1 MWGWAYRRCVVT
13 ELRHLEYFV
22 AVAEELNFAKAALR
36 LQMTQPPLS
45 QQILQLERELGVQL
59 FFRTKRKVE
68 LTAAGAVFLVEARA
82 ILKRVDHAA
91 DLARRAD
98 SGEIGELSIGF
109 VGSAT
114 YDVLPVV
121 VREYQRRYPGVHLS
135 LTEMSTPLQVESLA
149 RGDIDIGV
157 LRPPV
162 SSGLEALTVQ
172 SARCVLAIP
181 QGHPLAQSDTIS
193 LHDTATVP
201 YVLLSRKTWAGLY
214 DDIVSLCNQ
223 SGFAPNIAQEAL
235 EFQTVIGLVAAG
247 IGIAF
252 VPPSSQNLH
261 ARDVVYRTVEDV
273 APMAAMGIAWRTGD
287 SSALVR
293 NFVDIGAAWEK
304 F

>member
-1 MWGWAYRRCVVT
+1 M

-22 AVAEELNFAKAALR
+22 AVAEELNFARAAVR
-36 LQMTQPPLS
+36 LKMTQPPLS

-68 LTAAGAVFLVEARA
+68 LTAAGEVFLGEARA
-82 ILKRVDHAA
+82 ILHRVHHAT
-91 DLARRAD
+91 DLVRRAD
-98 SGEIGELSIGF
+98 RGEIGELSVGF

-114 YDVLPVV
+114 YDILPVV
-121 VREYQRRYPGVHLS
+121 VREYQRKYPGVHLS
-135 LTEMSTPLQVESLA
+135 LTELSTPLQVEALG

-162 SSGLEALTVQ
+162 SGGIESITVH

-181 QGHPLAQSDTIS
+181 QEHPLAGSERIF
-193 LHDTATVP
+193 LHDTASVP
-201 YVLLSRKTWAGLY
+201 YVLLSRTTWAGLY
-214 DDIVSLCNQ
+214 DDVLSLCHK
-223 SGFAPNIAQEAL
+223 SGFTPDIAQEAL

-247 IGIAF
+247 IGVAF

-261 ARDVVYRTVEDV
+261 AREVVYRTVSDF
-273 APMAAMGIAWRTGD
+273 APMAEMAIAWRTGD

-293 NFVDIGAAWEK
+293 NFIDIAASWEK
-304 F
+304 L